1 VLRSAIKVFWSRGYE
16 ASSIADLTEAL
27 GIKRSSLYHEFGD
40 KEGLFLEAIDLYI
53 VEKIVPCLDCLEK
66 GQALAEDLG
75 DSFNSF
81 IAVICN
87 SETPRGCPVTSAL
100 ADAAGSLP
108 RARTKLT
115 DSMTVLD
122 GAFTQ
127 RLEKARLDGTLS
139 TACDADVMAK
149 LFVNVMLGLSVRAR
163 AGDLLE
169 TLQAIADC
177 AVVRLLEPHR

>member
-1 VLRSAIKVFWSRGYE
+1 
-16 ASSIADLTEAL
+16 
-27 GIKRSSLYHEFGD
+27 
-40 KEGLFLEAIDLYI
+40 
-53 VEKIVPCLDCLEK
+53 
-66 GQALAEDLG
+66 
-75 DSFNSF
+75 
-81 IAVICN
+81 
-87 SETPRGCPVTSAL
+87 
-100 ADAAGSLP
+100 
-108 RARTKLT
+108 
-115 DSMTVLD
+115 MTVLD